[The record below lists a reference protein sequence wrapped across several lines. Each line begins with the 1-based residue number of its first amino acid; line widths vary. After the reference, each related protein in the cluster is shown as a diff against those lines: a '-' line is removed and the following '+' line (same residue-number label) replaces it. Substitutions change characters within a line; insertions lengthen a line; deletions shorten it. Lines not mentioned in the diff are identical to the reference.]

1 MDTMD
6 GANRI
11 GRRVG
16 SVSEDASADGTE
28 EFTEVEFDFAD
39 EDDSELPVLSRRQFI
54 IDFLEDHYGQ
64 VEIDNNRGENFL
76 TCWYQRQDPN
86 KVTAGDAM
94 FYAFLGKSYLVIE
107 VPCSLVNEVT
117 PDDFLDFVSLWGRG
131 RRGQGNVL
139 KNVVSTMLVEDHP
152 DYALAMIDQ
161 LVEAARVYEA
171 KVADLEV
178 PSPLFPQRS
187 GEESL

>member
-1 MDTMD
+1 MD